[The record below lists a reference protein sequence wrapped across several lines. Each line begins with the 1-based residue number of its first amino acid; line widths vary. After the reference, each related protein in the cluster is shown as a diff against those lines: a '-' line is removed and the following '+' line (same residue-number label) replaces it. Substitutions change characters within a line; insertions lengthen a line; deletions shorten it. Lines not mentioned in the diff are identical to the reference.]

1 ARDRRQRSEHLARDE
16 RHGFA
21 QYGTRALEVT
31 MAHDK
36 DHDHAP
42 PPSPRAPRPLSERL
56 RPDYKRREHPTSEP
70 REPVDPRAHP
80 SR

>member
-1 ARDRRQRSEHLARDE
+1 
-16 RHGFA
+16 
-21 QYGTRALEVT
+21 

-36 DHDHAP
+36 DHDRQP
-42 PPSPRAPRPLSERL
+42 VVSPREPRAGSQRL
-56 RPDYKRREHPTSEP
+56 RPDYKRREHPTAVP

>member
-1 ARDRRQRSEHLARDE
+1 
-16 RHGFA
+16 
-21 QYGTRALEVT
+21 

-36 DHDHAP
+36 DHDHQP
-42 PPSPRAPRPLSERL
+42 VTTPREPRPLSQRL
-56 RPDYKRREHPTSEP
+56 RPDYKRREHPTTEP